1 MTYQSPAW
9 PPPSGP
15 AQRNRLRRAWDR
27 LSPLQRVGLILLG
40 VVLLGCSGLSGL
52 GAIAAAVKTP
62 TTEKAADARPVAATP
77 EEPVVAPSTTVPTA
91 PPSTAVEQEAAPSPE
106 TSPSARVEKRTV
118 RETRK
123 ISFKT
128 RTVEDSSLPEG
139 TKEVRVRGVAGVR
152 TLTYE
157 VTLTDGAQTGKR
169 LISSAVTKKP
179 VTKVVAIGTM
189 SEPDCD
195 PNYSGECVPIDSD
208 VDCGGGSGNGPSYVY
223 GVVKVVG
230 SDIYDLDRD
239 NDGYGCD

>member
-1 MTYQSPAW
+1 M
-9 PPPSGP
+9 G
-15 AQRNRLRRAWDR
+15 RAWDR
-27 LSPLQRVGLILLG
+27 LSPLRRVVLILLG
-40 VVLLGCSGLSGL
+40 VVLLGCGGLSGL
-52 GAIAAAVKTP
+52 GALAALVETP
-62 TTEKAADARPVAATP
+62 STEKAADARPVAAAP
-77 EEPVVAPSTTVPTA
+77 EGTVVAPSTTTPTA
-91 PPSTAVEQEAAPSPE
+91 PPSTAVAQGASPSPV
-106 TSPSARVEKRTV
+106 TSVSAVVEKRMV
-118 RETRK
+118 RETRR

-128 RTVEDSSLPEG
+128 RTVKDSALPEG

-152 TLTYE
+152 TLTYQ

-169 LISSAVTKKP
+169 LISSVVTKKP

-230 SDIYDLDRD
+230 TDIYDLDRD